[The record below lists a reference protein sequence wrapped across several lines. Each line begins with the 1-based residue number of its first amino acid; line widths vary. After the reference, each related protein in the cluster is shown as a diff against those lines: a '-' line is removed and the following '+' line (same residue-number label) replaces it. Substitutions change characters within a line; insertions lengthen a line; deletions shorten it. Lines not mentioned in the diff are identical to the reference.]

1 MARTIAT
8 PLLVLLL
15 LVRWLTECY
24 ISPWH
29 DRKRNRRGHAFVRVD
44 FGQAW
49 AQIRNGASNSE
60 IYCEFVWFSR
70 KDVCSCY
77 RFHLLRPI
85 CRIHWFKR
93 QCQRYAGNVVH
104 LPVFYLSRLPGHL
117 PMWSLLGSCSESG
130 SAQSI
135 HAVLSLPR
143 NRQNKRVSQKMHNI
157 GGWYS
162 LRVSRVWLASLK
174 STGLR
179 SC

>member
-1 MARTIAT
+1 MARTIVT
-8 PLLVLLL
+8 PSLVLLS
-15 LVRWLTECY
+15 LVRCLTECY
-24 ISPWH
+24 ITPY
-29 DRKRNRRGHAFVRVD
+29 DGRKRNRRGHAFIRMD

-60 IYCEFVWFSR
+60 IYCDVDRFSC

-77 RFHLLRPI
+77 CCPLLRPI

-162 LRVSRVWLASLK
+162 LRVSRV
-174 STGLR
+174 
-179 SC
+179 